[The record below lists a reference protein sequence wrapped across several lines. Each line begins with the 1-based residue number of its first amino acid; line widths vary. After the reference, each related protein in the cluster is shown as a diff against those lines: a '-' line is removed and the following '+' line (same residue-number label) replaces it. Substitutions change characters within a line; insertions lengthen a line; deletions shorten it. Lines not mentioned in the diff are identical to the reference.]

1 MVWGASWDPTGRYS
15 TMEPSVSTFRGSLK
29 LSEVGLAAKKGW
41 KWGEKSIKLFALKR
55 CYTHSKLVGNW
66 RLWKIESKHA
76 QKLTISRFL
85 SPFFSLNY
93 VFFSHILSLYVFRRP
108 ALKTLKSCAEFDVGR
123 FFWRILANVSPW
135 FFQRK
140 SLRFWEMA
148 KTLDRVKKS

>member
-1 MVWGASWDPTGRYS
+1 MSLISDLLLNFKWKTQ
-15 TMEPSVSTFRGSLK
+15 VSNSFIATWCRR
-29 LSEVGLAAKKGW
+29 E
-41 KWGEKSIKLFALKR
+41 KWVTLNQFNFFALKR
-55 CYTHSKLVGNW
+55 CYTFSKLVGNW